1 MNKYYLEFLEEL
13 VYNLRE
19 YEDSSWS
26 DWMQK
31 SILLFQQNADLNYF
45 FMAFGGMGSFND
57 NYFSSITTE
66 LTNITY
72 KIATSLRDNRQD
84 SILSIMDKEQK
95 IRTYNC
101 SLKHATEF
109 DQDCLNYINY
119 LIENYNSENLH
130 VITEKYRNDKNMNTL
145 KK

>member
-1 MNKYYLEFLEEL
+1 
-13 VYNLRE
+13 
-19 YEDSSWS
+19 
-26 DWMQK
+26 
-31 SILLFQQNADLNYF
+31 
-45 FMAFGGMGSFND
+45 
-57 NYFSSITTE
+57 
-66 LTNITY
+66 
-72 KIATSLRDNRQD
+72 
-84 SILSIMDKEQK
+84 MDKEQK

-130 VITEKYRNDKNMNTL
+130 VITEKYRNYKSMNTL

>member
-45 FMAFGGMGSFND
+45 FRAFGGMGSFND
-57 NYFSSITTE
+57 NCFSSITTE
-66 LTNITY
+66 LITITY
-72 KIATSLRDNRQD
+72 EIATSLRDNRQD

-95 IRTYNC
+95 KCIYNC
-101 SLKHATEF
+101 CLKHATEF

>member
-13 VYNLRE
+13 AYNLRE
-19 YEDSSWS
+19 YEDSYWS

-31 SILLFQQNADLNYF
+31 SSFLFQQNDDLNYF
-45 FMAFGGMGSFND
+45 FRAFGSMGIFND

-66 LTNITY
+66 LKNITY
-72 KIATSLRDNRQD
+72 QIATSLRDNRQD

-95 IRTYNC
+95 ICTYNC

-109 DQDCLNYINY
+109 EQDCLNYINY
-119 LIENYNSENLH
+119 LIENYNLENLH
-130 VITEKYRNDKNMNTL
+130 VITEKYRNDKSNNNF

>member
-31 SILLFQQNADLNYF
+31 SSLLFQQNADLNYF
-45 FMAFGGMGSFND
+45 FRAFGGMGSFND

-95 IRTYNC
+95 KCIYNC

>member
-45 FMAFGGMGSFND
+45 FSAFGGIGSFND
-57 NYFSSITTE
+57 NCFSSITTE
-66 LTNITY
+66 LITITY
-72 KIATSLRDNRQD
+72 EIATSLRDNRQD

-95 IRTYNC
+95 KCIYNC
-101 SLKHATEF
+101 CLKHATEF

>member
-13 VYNLRE
+13 AYSLRE
-19 YEDSSWS
+19 YEDSYWS

-31 SILLFQQNADLNYF
+31 SSLLFQQNNDLNYF
-45 FMAFGGMGSFND
+45 LRAFGGMGSFND

-66 LTNITY
+66 LKNITY
-72 KIATSLRDNRQD
+72 QIATSLRDNRQD
-84 SILSIMDKEQK
+84 NILSIMDKEQK
-95 IRTYNC
+95 KCIYNC
-101 SLKHATEF
+101 SLKHATEV

>member
-31 SILLFQQNADLNYF
+31 SILLFQQKADLNYF
-45 FMAFGGMGSFND
+45 FSAFGGIGSFND
-57 NYFSSITTE
+57 NCFSSITTE
-66 LTNITY
+66 LITITY
-72 KIATSLRDNRQD
+72 EIATSLRDNRQD

-95 IRTYNC
+95 KCIYNC
-101 SLKHATEF
+101 CLKHATEF